1 MSAKDVGPQQQ
12 IPWTQA
18 WQAAGAADAD
28 VLASLIAERP
38 QLTGDRGDDERTL
51 LHAVVVGRDPSLA
64 TARLRVVEV
73 LITNGADVNAADADG
88 MTPLHRA
95 GPEVVAALVAHGAPL
110 EARNNNGMTPLLSQ
124 TIEPDGL
131 PSMVALL
138 AAGADIDGCDDA
150 GTTAEE
156 FAAHRQEPDKLELL
170 ARVRANR

>member
-1 MSAKDVGPQQQ
+1 
-12 IPWTQA
+12 
-18 WQAAGAADAD
+18 
-28 VLASLIAERP
+28 
-38 QLTGDRGDDERTL
+38 
-51 LHAVVVGRDPSLA
+51 
-64 TARLRVVEV
+64 
-73 LITNGADVNAADADG
+73 